1 MAGDGAGGDTGV
13 AARGGPASTVAERVE
28 ELRALVRHH
37 EYRYYVL
44 DSPEI
49 SDADYDALFRE
60 LQDLETAH
68 PELVTSDSPTQRVGG
83 EPLAGFTQV
92 RHGEPMLSLA
102 NAKNE
107 DELRAWHARVVKLVA
122 EARAGAAG
130 AAPSLFDDP
139 AAGASDA
146 AADAGPLR
154 FVLEPK
160 IDGLAVSL
168 RYENGRL
175 TVGATRGNGE
185 IGEDVTSNLRTIST
199 VPLAMLPEAA
209 PYPPAL
215 EVRGEVYLPL
225 AAFERLNEQ
234 RVAAGESTFA
244 NPRNAAAGS
253 LRQLDPR
260 VTAARPLSTWF
271 YGVGYREGM
280 EFAGH
285 HDVLE
290 WLRRAGFRVNPDV
303 RVVDSVDAI
312 VAGCR
317 EWQERRDQLDYD
329 IDGVVV
335 KLDDRALQAALGAVG
350 RDPRWAVAYK
360 FAPTTAQTRLVKIHI
375 NVGRTGVL
383 NPWAELEPVEVGG
396 VTVERAT
403 LHNEDD
409 IRRKDL
415 REGDMVVL
423 QRAGDVIPQ
432 VVAPLTDLRT
442 GAEKPYS
449 MPLQC
454 PSCGTPVVRTPGE
467 VAVRCPNP
475 DCPAKLAEAVKHFV
489 SRGAMDIDGVGE
501 KLVERLLALG
511 LIDDAAGL
519 YDLEAAQLAGLERLG
534 DKSAA
539 NIVAAVEASKT
550 RPLARVLF
558 ALGIPHVGAENAE
571 LLVRR
576 FGSVAALREA
586 SVEEIS
592 ETPGIGPI
600 IAESVAGFFRDERNL
615 DLIARLET
623 AGVTMETPAGVGAA
637 GDGGEAGP
645 DGGADGTPRP
655 AGPLA
660 GKTLVL
666 TGTLPTLSRQEAAD
680 LIVAAGGRVT
690 GSVSSKT
697 DYVVVGDEAGSK
709 LKKAE
714 ELGVA
719 LLDEAGLRDVL
730 GG

>member
-1 MAGDGAGGDTGV
+1 
-13 AARGGPASTVAERVE
+13 
-28 ELRALVRHH
+28 
-37 EYRYYVL
+37 
-44 DSPEI
+44 
-49 SDADYDALFRE
+49 
-60 LQDLETAH
+60 
-68 PELVTSDSPTQRVGG
+68 
-83 EPLAGFTQV
+83 
-92 RHGEPMLSLA
+92 
-102 NAKNE
+102 
-107 DELRAWHARVVKLVA
+107 
-122 EARAGAAG
+122 
-130 AAPSLFDDP
+130 
-139 AAGASDA
+139 
-146 AADAGPLR
+146 
-154 FVLEPK
+154 
-160 IDGLAVSL
+160 
-168 RYENGRL
+168 
-175 TVGATRGNGE
+175 
-185 IGEDVTSNLRTIST
+185 
-199 VPLAMLPEAA
+199 
-209 PYPPAL
+209 
-215 EVRGEVYLPL
+215 
-225 AAFERLNEQ
+225 
-234 RVAAGESTFA
+234 
-244 NPRNAAAGS
+244 
-253 LRQLDPR
+253 
-260 VTAARPLSTWF
+260 
-271 YGVGYREGM
+271 
-280 EFAGH
+280 
-285 HDVLE
+285 
-290 WLRRAGFRVNPDV
+290 
-303 RVVDSVDAI
+303 
-312 VAGCR
+312 
-317 EWQERRDQLDYD
+317 
-329 IDGVVV
+329 
-335 KLDDRALQAALGAVG
+335 
-350 RDPRWAVAYK
+350 
-360 FAPTTAQTRLVKIHI
+360 
-375 NVGRTGVL
+375 
-383 NPWAELEPVEVGG
+383 
-396 VTVERAT
+396 
-403 LHNEDD
+403 
-409 IRRKDL
+409 
-415 REGDMVVL
+415 
-423 QRAGDVIPQ
+423 
-432 VVAPLTDLRT
+432 
-442 GAEKPYS
+442 
-449 MPLQC
+449 
-454 PSCGTPVVRTPGE
+454 
-467 VAVRCPNP
+467 VRCPNP

-637 GDGGEAGP
+637 GDGGETGP

-719 LLDEAGLRDVL
+719 LLDEAGLRGVL